1 MALVAEQRREARTRV
16 EAREAKPIDRP
27 VAPDEGRRMR
37 VPDYAVILDPL
48 RQSRPP
54 SRASAERLL
63 PRGAGLTG
71 AASHLFGMWQ
81 DIFDL
86 QVSAGEKVL
95 RAILIYV
102 FLIAILRIVGKREL
116 GQANTL
122 DLVVLLLV
130 ANAVQNGIIGNDLS
144 VTGAVIGAV
153 TLFAINELVN
163 RTTYAFPWAA
173 RALEGDP
180 TLLIS
185 QGKPIHKALRRAGIS
200 LSELRASARREG
212 FPDLAAV
219 HTAVLET
226 NGIVTMF
233 REGEPAYYHP
243 AEPGGLRIGKRR
255 RSAG

>member
-1 MALVAEQRREARTRV
+1 VRR
-16 EAREAKPIDRP
+16 
-27 VAPDEGRRMR
+27 
-37 VPDYAVILDPL
+37 
-48 RQSRPP
+48 
-54 SRASAERLL
+54 
-63 PRGAGLTG
+63 
-71 AASHLFGMWQ
+71 ASHLCGVWQ

-95 RAILIYV
+95 RAILIYL

-130 ANAVQNGIIGNDLS
+130 ANAVQNGIIGNDVS

-153 TLFAINELVN
+153 TLFAINELVS

-173 RALEGDP
+173 RALEGEP

-185 QGKPIHKALRRAGIS
+185 GGKPIHKALRRSGIS
-200 LSELRASARREG
+200 LSELRASARRQG
-212 FPDLAAV
+212 FSDLGAV

-233 REGEPAYYHP
+233 REGEPSYYHP
-243 AEPGGLRIGKRR
+243 AAPDGLRIGKRR
-255 RSAG
+255 RGGS